1 MGHYRFFVFSGSSK
15 KKYNLEYF
23 SWDYKDT
30 CQIPYLKV
38 KYFINSKTKL
48 DETKPFLHLFSEMWR
63 SYALNKNHFYNN
75 SIYGKLLKK
84 HQIENLI
91 NKLDFT
97 FSFKDKIYNI
107 FYTFLYKILHKTS

>member
-1 MGHYRFFVFSGSSK
+1 MGHYRFFVFSGSS

-48 DETKPFLHLFSEMWR
+48 DETKPFFAFIFGNVE
-63 SYALNKNHFYNN
+63 
-75 SIYGKLLKK
+75 KLCIK
-84 HQIENLI
+84 
-91 NKLDFT
+91 
-97 FSFKDKIYNI
+97 
-107 FYTFLYKILHKTS
+107 